1 MVGLVLVSHSP
12 DLVRGLRDLLLQM
25 EPDVPIGVAGGTE
38 DGEIGTSLDL
48 INAALDTADRG
59 DGAVVLYDLGSA
71 QMTAEAALEFLD
83 EDLQERCL
91 LVDAPLVEGA
101 LAAAGAAGGG
111 AGVAEVAAAARAAGG
126 STDGT
131 DAPGGCTDAPGARET
146 GPEPEHS
153 ATLEIR
159 NTQGLHARPAGQIV
173 RALRPLDATVR
184 IERIDTADSANAAS
198 MLALVGLGA
207 TAGTAITVHASGPQA
222 QDALTQIRALI
233 DDGFGEPLADHEPAD
248 DTAADDAP
256 ADGTGPVGGSP
267 GLAMGPARWLRQAA
281 PDLPTGGGAVEDERA
296 GLTAARDRVRELLA
310 GSGGPAGDIFT
321 AQAEVLDDPE
331 LLAGVDARL
340 TDGVTAARAWW
351 EAISE
356 QRDRVAAMPGPV
368 FAARAADI
376 DDVGRRV
383 LGALGVDVGVVEV
396 DRGEVVVADDLTPSQ
411 VQALHDSGASAVVVR
426 HGAPA
431 SHMVIVARNLGLAM
445 TLRVGDAVDDISDGV
460 IVIVDGDRGRI
471 EIDPPDERRRLVGDE
486 LMQRHARERE
496 RRAAA
501 QATVTGADGRLIE
514 VAANVASVQEAEL
527 AIASGADGVGLL
539 RTEFLFGERSALPSE
554 DEQVAALDAILRVL
568 DGRPAIIRTLDI
580 GGDKPS
586 PALQLDP
593 VRNGF
598 LGVRGLRLSLERPEM
613 FRTQLRAV
621 LRVAVEHQVRIMF
634 PFVTTAGE
642 LVAARRELDRARAE
656 LDDAGVAS
664 GRIAGIGA
672 MIEIPV
678 AALHAGPLLE
688 HVDFVSIGTND
699 LFQYLTAAGR
709 TIDEVSHLPDAARE
723 VFDDLLTGICAAAHR
738 GDRWVGVCG
747 EIAGEPETAAHLVG
761 LGVTELSMR
770 ATAIPDVKAA
780 LRDSS

>member
-59 DGAVVLYDLGSA
+59 DGAIVLYDLGSA

-126 STDGT
+126 STDG
-131 DAPGGCTDAPGARET
+131 ADAPGAREP

-173 RALRPLDATVR
+173 RALRPLEATVR
-184 IERIDTADSANAAS
+184 IERTDTTDSANAAS

-207 TAGTAITVHASGPQA
+207 TAGTAVTVHASGPQA
-222 QDALTQIRALI
+222 QDALAQIRALI
-233 DDGFGEPLADHEPAD
+233 DDGFGEPLAD

-296 GLTAARDRVRELLA
+296 RLAAARDHVRELLA
-310 GSGGPAGDIFT
+310 GGGGPAGDIFT

-340 TDGVTAARAWW
+340 TDGVAAACAWW

-356 QRDRVAAMPGPV
+356 QRDRVAAMSGPV

-396 DRGEVVVADDLTPSQ
+396 VRGEVVVADDLTPSQ
-411 VQALHDSGASAVVVR
+411 VQAVHASGAAAVVVR

-445 TLRVGDAVDDISDGV
+445 TLRAGGAVDDISDGV
-460 IVIVDGDRGRI
+460 TVIVDGDRGRI
-471 EIDPPDERRRLVGDE
+471 EIDPTDERRRQVGDE
-486 LMQRHARERE
+486 LTQRDLRERE

-501 QATVTGADGRLIE
+501 QATVTRADGHLIE

-527 AIASGADGVGLL
+527 AISSGADGIGLL

-554 DEQVAALDAILRVL
+554 DEQVVALDAILRVL

-664 GRIAGIGA
+664 GRIAGVGA

-678 AALHAGPLLE
+678 AALRAEPLLE

-723 VFDDLLTGICAAAHR
+723 VFDDLLTGICAAARR

>member
-25 EPDVPIGVAGGTE
+25 EPDVPVGVAGGTE
-38 DGEIGTSLDL
+38 EGEIGTSLDL
-48 INAALDTADRG
+48 INAAFDTADRG
-59 DGAVVLYDLGSA
+59 DGAIVLYDLGSA

-83 EDLQERCL
+83 EDLQERRL

-126 STDGT
+126 PTDGA
-131 DAPGGCTDAPGARET
+131 DAPDAGEPE
-146 GPEPEHS
+146 PEPEHS

-159 NTQGLHARPAGQIV
+159 NAQGLHARPAGQIV

-184 IERIDTADSANAAS
+184 IERTDTADSANAAS

-207 TAGTAITVHASGPQA
+207 TAGTMVTVHAGGPQA
-222 QDALTQIRALI
+222 QDALAQVRALI
-233 DDGFGEPLADHEPAD
+233 DDGFGEPLVQDEPAD
-248 DTAADDAP
+248 DAPAAATA
-256 ADGTGPVGGSP
+256 ADGTGPVGGSA

-281 PDLPTGGGAVEDERA
+281 PDLPAGGGAVEDERA
-296 GLTAARDRVRELLA
+296 RLTAARDHVRELLS
-310 GSGGPAGDIFT
+310 GSGGPAGDIFG

-340 TDGVTAARAWW
+340 TDGVAAARAWW
-351 EAISE
+351 EAIRE

-368 FAARAADI
+368 FAARAADV

-396 DRGEVVVADDLTPSQ
+396 DRGEVVVADDLTPSE
-411 VQALHDSGASAVVVR
+411 VQAVHASGAAAVVVR
-426 HGAPA
+426 HGAPT

-445 TLRVGDAVDDISDGV
+445 TLRAGDAVDGITDG
-460 IVIVDGDRGRI
+460 ITVIVDGDRGRI
-471 EIDPPDERRRLVGDE
+471 EIDPTQERRRQVGAE
-486 LMQRHARERE
+486 LTQRRAQERE

-501 QATVTGADGRLIE
+501 QATVTSAGGHLIE

-539 RTEFLFGERSALPSE
+539 RTEFLFGERTTLPSE
-554 DEQVAALDAILRVL
+554 DEQVAALDEILRVL

-580 GGDKPS
+580 GGDKPT
-586 PALQLDP
+586 PALRLDP

-621 LRVAVEHQVRIMF
+621 LRVAAEHQVRIMF

-656 LDDAGVAS
+656 LDDAGVVS
-664 GRIAGIGA
+664 GRIAGVGA

-678 AALHAGPLLE
+678 AALRTEPLLE
-688 HVDFVSIGTND
+688 HADFVSIGTND

-709 TIDEVSHLPDAARE
+709 TIDEVSHLTDAARE
-723 VFDDLLTGICAAAHR
+723 VFDDLLTGICAAAR
-738 GDRWVGVCG
+738 RRDRWVGVCG
-747 EIAGEPETAAHLVG
+747 EIAGDPQTAAHLVG

-780 LRDSS
+780 LRDVHSS